1 MDAAITSKPPVV
13 SDAVHLVCD
22 ITCSNNHPM
31 KILTSWPYIGLA
43 THHGQWPY
51 TTDGLAQHIRMRNLT
66 PWPHSTHPN
75 EVLESSSNEEAYR

>member
-31 KILTSWPYIGLA
+31 KILTSWPFIGL
-43 THHGQWPY
+43 T
-51 TTDGLAQHIRMRNLT
+51 QHIMANGLTDLVASRNT
-66 PWPHSTHPN
+66 S
-75 EVLESSSNEEAYR
+75 EGRAQIKFE